1 MVSSF
6 DFLNRLGVFNLNF
19 LRLFSFLFQMNIF
32 FVLKVLRIGIFIG
45 SRGLLNVTEVRNDA
59 THRD

>member
-1 MVSSF
+1 MVSSL
-6 DFLNRLGVFNLNF
+6 DFLNRLGFNLNF

-45 SRGLLNVTEVRNDA
+45 NRGMFNVTELRNDG